1 MEKKTLSVVE
11 AAKALGVG
19 RAAAYE
25 AARKGQLPT
34 IRIGR
39 RLLVPVVLLER
50 LLTGLASS
58 TERKQP

>member
-1 MEKKTLSVVE
+1 MEKQTLSIAE

-39 RLLVPVVLLER
+39 RLLVPLAELAR
-50 LLTGLASS
+50 LLNNT
-58 TERKQP
+58 TPPNETR